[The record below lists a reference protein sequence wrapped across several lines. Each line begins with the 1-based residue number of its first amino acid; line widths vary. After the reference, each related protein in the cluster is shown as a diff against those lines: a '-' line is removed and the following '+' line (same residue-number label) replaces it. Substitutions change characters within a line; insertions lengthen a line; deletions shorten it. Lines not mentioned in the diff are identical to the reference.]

1 MPPVKRDNSRALK
14 KVISRSVSDE
24 KSKDPS
30 LHSGHGF
37 LPSVEMIKMTVIQN
51 SQFVK
56 ELSADFNRQ
65 GISPATRATK
75 KTPAEK
81 TAGAPFDLKAF

>member
-14 KVISRSVSDE
+14 KVVSRSVSDE

-51 SQFVK
+51 SPFVK
-56 ELSADFNRQ
+56 GLSADLNRQ

-75 KTPAEK
+75 KSPRRK
-81 TAGAPFDLKAF
+81 NRGGSI

>member
-51 SQFVK
+51 SPFVK
-56 ELSADFNRQ
+56 GLSADLNRQ

-75 KTPAEK
+75 KSPRRK
-81 TAGAPFDLKAF
+81 NRGGSI